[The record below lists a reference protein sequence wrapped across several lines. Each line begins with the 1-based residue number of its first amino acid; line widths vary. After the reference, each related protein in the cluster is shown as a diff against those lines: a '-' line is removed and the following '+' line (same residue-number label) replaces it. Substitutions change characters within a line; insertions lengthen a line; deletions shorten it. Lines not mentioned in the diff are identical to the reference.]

1 MKIRE
6 LINLLE
12 DVESDLTANVRDA
25 LMFLKI
31 AGNEKVPT
39 DTVFNEFKKRGL
51 DISLEQLQQ
60 MFPQG
65 NDFLKNITSSY
76 VEFNTN
82 QAEAPKSFKQTQDNK
97 AAVKDMAL
105 KSVRRRD

>member
-1 MKIRE
+1 MKICE
-6 LINLLE
+6 LLSE
-12 DVESDLTANVRDA
+12 DVEGDLQANVRDA

-31 AGNEKVPT
+31 AGNTQVPT
-39 DTVFNEFKKRGL
+39 QTVMNEFQKRGL

-65 NDFLKNITSSY
+65 NPFLKNITNSF
-76 VEFNTN
+76 VEFNTA
-82 QAEAPKSFKQTQDNK
+82 QPEAPKSFKQKQDSR

-105 KSVRRRD
+105 RSVRRRD

>member
-6 LINLLE
+6 LLSE
-12 DVESDLTANVRDA
+12 DVEGDLQANVKDA

-31 AGNEKVPT
+31 VGSAKVPT
-39 DTVFNEFKKRGL
+39 QTVMREFQKRGL

-65 NDFLKNITSSY
+65 NEFLKNINNGF

-82 QAEAPKSFKQTQDNK
+82 QPEAPKSFKQKQDSK
-97 AAVKDMAL
+97 TAVKDMAL
-105 KSVRRRD
+105 RSVRRRD